1 MRPRSDCAS
10 TKFMRDFTKKFH
22 KQPLIFL
29 VVFGFMMAIFI
40 VPSQFRTAAGNETD
54 NKNQSQKI
62 DSQEDGIE
70 NYDIRTD
77 KNQAETLLFFR
88 QESNKNAVDIADLH
102 DKFVAAETALR
113 QKVPTLK
120 IEYNN
125 DLRIPEVIAP
135 DIKKGRTFLSS
146 PSNDEHSDILLDFI
160 KQNNDLL
167 GLSEKQ
173 TYQLKLVVDYT
184 NPDGNLSFAQ
194 FNQTINE
201 IPVFRGEVKAGFTKQ
216 GEMIRVINNFAPDL
230 DYQNLSDDF
239 GNPLT
244 AVKRAAE
251 YINYELKIENQI
263 INKAK
268 SSDLKFVFGNSDWAT
283 TAEKMYFPTEP
294 GVARTSWRVL
304 IWKPVNAYYVI
315 VDSETGE
322 MLWRKNITS
331 DQTQSSTF
339 SVYANPNAMIN
350 VAHNPFP
357 LINNFF
363 DPTLNLQ
370 GAAIPRTNITRIGN
384 ESPYTF
390 NNNGWITDGNNT
402 TDGNAV
408 EAGIDR
414 DGNNGIDAQGRAIG
428 NPNRNFVF
436 DYAPGDPNTN
446 TGDVPNPTPQ
456 TYPISAFQ
464 NGAVTQLFYV
474 SNWYHD
480 EMYRLGFTEQTGN
493 FQQDNFGRG
502 GAESDRISAESQDS
516 SSTNNA
522 NFSSP
527 ADGTRGRMQMF
538 LWNSPTPNF
547 DGDLDAD
554 VVIHELTH
562 GLSNRLHGNSSGL
575 SGGLSGGMGEGW
587 SDFYAHAMLSSPDDP
602 INGIYTIGSY
612 VTYLRFPNSRSNYYY
627 GIRRFP
633 KAVMAF
639 TGANGKPHNPLSFR
653 HLNSGCNI
661 EIGTATAIGTISAFP
676 RGPSGSAVCDQSHAA
691 GEIWSSAL
699 WEVRAK
705 FIARLGWEIGNR
717 KVLQIVTDGMK
728 LAPLNPTFLQE
739 RDAILA
745 AAQANGNVLEA
756 AANVRDVWEGF
767 RIRGMGFSAKINA
780 ISPANV
786 TEAFDSPNLIQ
797 TPDFTIDDTNGNR
810 NGFADAGEKIKLN
823 IPLSNNTGNTANNV
837 TLQIVGGGTA
847 NYGDIANNQ
856 IITRAVDFTVPFT
869 QACGSSLTLTLNINS
884 SLGAKTENRILI
896 IGKPLDSLGFSQNF
910 DSVTVPA
917 IPNGWT
923 ASVPNPNTAN
933 APTWQTVS
941 PNAASLPNA
950 VFAPDVDKP
959 YLAQLESP
967 AIPVTVSAAKL
978 KFKINYNTESG
989 WDGTTLDIKIGSG
1002 AYQDIVE
1009 AGAIFLSGEYSNLL
1023 SSGNFPNAGRRAWSG
1038 NSRGFVNVEIVLP
1051 ASANG
1056 KNVQFRWNASAD
1068 TSVAYDGTYLDDI
1081 KVISD
1086 YECAIVGNFKKPRAD
1101 FDGDGKTDVSVFRP
1115 SNGNWYLNQSS
1126 NGFTAVS
1133 WGAAADKLVPGDY
1146 NGDGKTDTAVFRPN
1160 NADNTANFYILNSGT
1175 LTFTPIA
1182 FGYADDMPVVG
1193 DYDGDGKTD
1202 VAVFRPSNGF
1212 WYILKSSGGFTATQF
1227 GISTDIPIAADYDGD
1242 NKIDIAV
1249 FRSGTWYINQSSAGF
1264 TAVSFGLSSDKLVPA
1279 DYDGDGK
1286 EDVAVYRPSNGTWY
1300 ILGSSSGFTGM
1311 QFGIAAD
1318 VPVAGDYD
1326 GDGKYDVAVFRG
1338 GTWYVNRSTAGFF
1351 AVDFGTN
1358 SDLPIPML
1366 K

>member
-1 MRPRSDCAS
+1 MIKRNLPLAFIILTLTALFFVAPYRFRS
-10 TKFMRDFTKKFH
+10 
-22 KQPLIFL
+22 
-29 VVFGFMMAIFI
+29 
-40 VPSQFRTAAGNETD
+40 AAGSENAAKSYQNSSDSHENE
-54 NKNQSQKI
+54 
-62 DSQEDGIE
+62 IE

-77 KNQAETLLFFR
+77 KNQAEILLSFR
-88 QESNKNAVDIADLH
+88 QQSNRNAVEITDLR
-102 DKFVAAETALR
+102 DRFVAAENALR

-120 IEYNN
+120 IEYNE

-135 DIKKGRTFLSS
+135 DVKNGRAFLSS
-146 PSNDEHSDILLDFI
+146 PSKTKFSDILLDFI
-160 KQNNDLL
+160 QQNNDLL
-167 GLSEKQ
+167 GLSNKQ
-173 TYQLKLVVDYT
+173 TYQLNLAADYT

-194 FNQTINE
+194 FDQTIND
-201 IPVFRGEVKAGFTKQ
+201 IPVFRGEVKAGFTQ
-216 GEMIRVINNFAPDL
+216 NGEMIRVINNLAPDL
-230 DYQNLSDDF
+230 DYQNLATNF
-239 GNPLT
+239 GDPLT
-244 AVKRAAE
+244 AVKKAAQ
-251 YINYELKIENQI
+251 YVNYQLKIENQTL
-263 INKAK
+263 NKTESNDQKA
-268 SSDLKFVFGNSDWAT
+268 VFGNGDWAT
-283 TAEKMYFPTEP
+283 TAEKIYFPTEP
-294 GVARTSWRVL
+294 GVARTAWRVL
-304 IWKPVNAYYVI
+304 IWKPVNAFYVI

-322 MLWRKNITS
+322 MLWRKNITN
-331 DQTQSSTF
+331 DQTQASTF

-350 VAHNPFP
+350 VAHSPFP
-357 LINNFF
+357 VINNFF
-363 DPTLNLQ
+363 DPTLQLQ

-390 NNNGWITDGNNT
+390 NTSGWINDGNNT

-414 DGNNGIDAQGRAIG
+414 DGDNGIDRQGRAIG

-436 DYAPGDPNTN
+436 DYAPGNPNTN

-456 TYPISAFQ
+456 TYPISTFQ

-480 EMYRLGFTEQTGN
+480 EIYRLGFTEQAGN

-502 GAESDRISAESQDS
+502 GAGSDRISAEAQDS
-516 SSTNNA
+516 SSTDNA

-527 ADGTRGRMQMF
+527 ADGTRGRMQMY
-538 LWNSPTPNF
+538 LWSGPTPNF

-554 VVIHELTH
+554 VVVHELTH
-562 GLSNRLHGNSSGL
+562 GLSNRLHGNGSGL
-575 SGGLSGGMGEGW
+575 AGGLSGGMGEGW
-587 SDFYAHAMLSSPDDP
+587 SDFYAHAMLSSPNDP
-602 INGIYTIGSY
+602 NNGIYTIGSY

-633 KAVMAF
+633 KAVMESV
-639 TGANGKPHNPLSFR
+639 GANGKPHNPLSFR
-653 HLNSGCNI
+653 HLNSDCNS
-661 EIGTATAIGTISAFP
+661 EIGTTTAIGTISAFP

-699 WEVRAK
+699 WEVRGK
-705 FIARLGWEIGNR
+705 FIARSGWEIGNR

-745 AAQANGNVLEA
+745 AAQASGNAAEA
-756 AANVRDVWEGF
+756 AANVADVWEGF
-767 RIRGMGFSAKINA
+767 RNRGMGFSAKINA

-797 TPDFTIDDTNGNR
+797 TPDLTIDDTNGNH
-810 NGFADAGEKIKLN
+810 NGFADAGEKIKVT
-823 IPLSNNTGNTANNV
+823 IPVSNNTGNTANNV

-847 NYGDIANNQ
+847 NYNDITNNQ
-856 IITRAVDFTVPFT
+856 IVTRAVDFTVPT
-869 QACGSSLTLTLNINS
+869 QSCGSLITLTLNINS
-884 SLGAKTENRILI
+884 SLGAKTEKRVLAVGIPIENTA
-896 IGKPLDSLGFSQNF
+896 FSQNF
-910 DSVTVPA
+910 DNVTAPA

-923 ASVPNPNTAN
+923 ASAPNPSNGSTT
-933 APTWQTVS
+933 PWQTIS
-941 PNAASLPNA
+941 SNAASSPNA
-950 VFAPDVDKP
+950 VFAPDVNNV
-959 YLAQLESP
+959 YLARLESP
-967 AIPVTVSAAKL
+967 SIPIAVSAAKL

-989 WDGTTLDIKIGSG
+989 WDGSTLDIKIGSG
-1002 AYQDIVE
+1002 AYQDIVD
-1009 AGAIFLSGEYSNLL
+1009 AGGIFLSGAYNNLL
-1023 SSGNFPNAGRRAWSG
+1023 SGGNFPNAGRRAWSG
-1038 NSRGFVNVEIVLP
+1038 NSNGYVDVEIILP
-1051 ASANG
+1051 ASAKG
-1056 KNVQFRWNASAD
+1056 QNVQFRWNASAD
-1068 TSVAYDGTYLDDI
+1068 TSVFYVGTYLDDI

-1086 YECAIVGNFKKPRAD
+1086 YECAVVGNFKKPRAD
-1101 FDGDGKTDVSVFRP
+1101 FDGDGRTDVSVFRP

-1126 NGFTAVS
+1126 NGFTALS

-1160 NADNTANFYILNSGT
+1160 FSENTANFYILNSGN
-1175 LTFTPIA
+1175 LTFTSIA
-1182 FGYADDMPVVG
+1182 FGFADDIPVVG

-1202 VAVFRPSNGF
+1202 VAVFRPSNGY

-1227 GISTDIPIAADYDGD
+1227 GISTDIPVAGDFDGD
-1242 NKIDIAV
+1242 NKTDIAV

-1264 TAVSFGLSSDKLVPA
+1264 KAVSFGLSDDKLVPA

-1286 EDVAVYRPSNGTWY
+1286 DDVAVYRPSNGTWY

-1338 GTWYVNRSTAGFF
+1338 GTWFVNRSTAGFF
-1351 AVDFGTN
+1351 GINFGADT
-1358 SDLPIPML
+1358 DLPIP
-1366 K
+1366 KQYIP

>member
-1 MRPRSDCAS
+1 MIKRNL
-10 TKFMRDFTKKFH
+10 
-22 KQPLIFL
+22 PLVLIVLTLTGLF
-29 VVFGFMMAIFI
+29 FI
-40 VPSQFRTAAGNETD
+40 APYQFRSAAGSENRV
-54 NKNQSQKI
+54 KNSQKSS
-62 DSQEDGIE
+62 DDAEKIE

-77 KNQAETLLFFR
+77 KTKAETLTAFR
-88 QESNKNAVDIADLH
+88 QESNKNPLEAADFRE
-102 DKFVAAETALR
+102 KFIAAETALR
-113 QKVPTLK
+113 QKIPTLK
-120 IEYNN
+120 IEYND
-125 DLRIPEVIAP
+125 DLRIPEIIAP
-135 DIKKGRTFLSS
+135 DVKKGSAFLSS
-146 PSNDEHSDILLDFI
+146 PSKTKHSEILLDFVE
-160 KQNNDLL
+160 QNNDLL
-167 GLSEKQ
+167 GLSKKQ
-173 TYQLKLVVDYT
+173 TFQLKLAADYT

-194 FNQTINE
+194 FNQTIND
-201 IPVFRGEVKAGFTKQ
+201 IPVFRGEVKAGFTKN
-216 GEMIRVINNFAPDL
+216 GEMIRVVNNLVPDL
-230 DYQNLSDDF
+230 DYQNLSNDF
-239 GNPLT
+239 GDPLT
-244 AVKRAAE
+244 AVKKAAE
-251 YINYELKIENQI
+251 YINYELKIGNQTL
-263 INKAK
+263 NKAE
-268 SSDLKFVFGNSDWAT
+268 SNDLKAVFGNGDWAT
-283 TAEKMYFPTEP
+283 TAGKIYFPIEP
-294 GVARTSWRVL
+294 GAARTAWRVL
-304 IWKPVNAYYVI
+304 IWKPENAYYVI

-322 MLWRKNITS
+322 MLWRKNITN
-331 DQTQSSTF
+331 DQTQASSF

-357 LINNFF
+357 AINNFF
-363 DPTLNLQ
+363 DPTLQLQ

-390 NNNGWITDGNNT
+390 NTNGWINDGNNT

-414 DGNNGIDAQGRAIG
+414 DGDNGIDLQGSAIG
-428 NPNRNFVF
+428 NPSRNFVF
-436 DYAPGDPNTN
+436 DYAPGNPNTN
-446 TGDVPNPTPQ
+446 TGDAPNPTPQ

-480 EMYRLGFTEQTGN
+480 EIYRLGFTEQAGN

-502 GAESDRISAESQDS
+502 GVESDRVSAEAQDS
-516 SSTNNA
+516 SGTDNA

-527 ADGTRGRMQMF
+527 ADGTRGRMQMY
-538 LWNSPTPNF
+538 LWSGPTPKF

-602 INGIYTIGSY
+602 INGIYTIGGY
-612 VTYLRFPNSRSNYYY
+612 VTYLRYPNSRSNYYY

-633 KAVMAF
+633 KTVMAF
-639 TGANGKPHNPLSFR
+639 TGANGKPHNPLTFR
-653 HLNSGCNI
+653 HLNSDCNI

-676 RGPSGSAVCDQSHAA
+676 RGPAGSAVCDQSHVA

-756 AANVRDVWEGF
+756 AANVADVWAGF

-786 TEAFDSPNLIQ
+786 TEAFDLPNLTIQ
-797 TPDFTIDDTNGNR
+797 TENLTVDDTNGNH
-810 NGFADAGEKIKLN
+810 NGVADAGEKIKLV

-837 TLQIVGGGTA
+837 TLQIVGGGSV
-847 NYGDIANNQ
+847 NYGDILNNQ
-856 IITRAVDFTVPFT
+856 TVTRAVDFIVP
-869 QACGSSLTLTLNINS
+869 ARSCGNAITLTLNINS
-884 SLGAKTENRILI
+884 SLGAKTEKRTLI
-896 IGKPLDSLGFSQNF
+896 IGIPVEDFSFLQAF
-910 DSVTVPA
+910 DNVIAPA

-941 PNAASLPNA
+941 SNAVSLPNA

-967 AIPVTVSAAKL
+967 VISLGISAAEL

-1002 AYQDIVE
+1002 NYQDIAE
-1009 AGAIFLSGEYSNLL
+1009 AGGIFLSGEYNNLL

-1038 NSRGFVNVEIVLP
+1038 NSNGYVDVEIILP
-1051 ASANG
+1051 ASAKG
-1056 KNVQFRWNASAD
+1056 QNVRFRWNASAD
-1068 TSVAYDGTYLDDI
+1068 TSVFYVGTYLDDI
-1081 KVISD
+1081 TYIRD
-1086 YECAIVGNFKKPRAD
+1086 YECVIEGSSKKPRAD

-1126 NGFTAVS
+1126 NGFTALS
-1133 WGAAADKLVPGDY
+1133 WGAAADKLIPGDY

-1160 NADNTANFYILNSGT
+1160 IADNTANFYILNSGN
-1175 LTFTPIA
+1175 LTFTSIP
-1182 FGYADDMPVVG
+1182 FGFADDIPVVG

-1202 VAVFRPSNGF
+1202 VAVYRPSNGY

-1227 GISTDIPIAADYDGD
+1227 GISTDIPVAGDYDGD
-1242 NKIDIAV
+1242 NKTDIAV
-1249 FRSGTWYINQSSAGF
+1249 FRNGTWYVNQSSAGF

-1300 ILGSSSGFTGM
+1300 ILGSSAGFTGM

-1318 VPVAGDYD
+1318 IPVPGDYD
-1326 GDGKYDVAVFRG
+1326 GDGKYDLAVFRG

-1351 AVDFGTN
+1351 AIDFGTN
-1358 SDLPIPML
+1358 TDLPIPML
-1366 K
+1366 R